1 MGNYTTDF
9 GCIEE
14 ETANVHDNEG
24 VPSQRMLRSFISV
37 SKMATDALLSNS
49 IARLIIGTGDEV
61 LYRCSCK
68 LFKPISRLY
77 FCRHCTKLR
86 CPECVSHE
94 VINTLA

>member
-1 MGNYTTDF
+1 MASQAR
-9 GCIEE
+9 CQ
-14 ETANVHDNEG
+14 A
-24 VPSQRMLRSFISV
+24 PSQSPLKKQRA
-37 SKMATDALLSNS
+37 KMAADDALLSNR

-68 LFKPISRLY
+68 ALKSISRLY

-94 VINTLA
+94 VKHLQNLGPPILVGF

>member
-1 MGNYTTDF
+1 MLAK
-9 GCIEE
+9 CQ
-14 ETANVHDNEG
+14 A
-24 VPSQRMLRSFISV
+24 PSQSPLSKGA
-37 SKMATDALLSNS
+37 KMAADALISNS

-68 LFKPISRLY
+68 ALKSISRLY

-94 VINTLA
+94 VKTISKI